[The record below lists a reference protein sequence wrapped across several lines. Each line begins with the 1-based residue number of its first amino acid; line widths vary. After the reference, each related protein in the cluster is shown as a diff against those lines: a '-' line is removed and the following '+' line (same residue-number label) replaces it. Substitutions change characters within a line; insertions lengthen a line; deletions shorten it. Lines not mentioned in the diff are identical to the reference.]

1 MQQGT
6 SIGAEA
12 FDDIAIPRVAG
23 GVYGHV
29 DRHGRAKNGAAWNAT
44 PEAAVVRVAAVIAHH
59 EVLIFG
65 NGQGRSVE
73 GREQFIVRRKFGGAG
88 GVVFLQL
95 RAVDPDGTVMNLDF
109 VAWQADYTF
118 DEIGL
123 VWFAVGRLEDD
134 DLLALGISPQ
144 RNVNVGEWD
153 SGVVTDAAH
162 DEMIADE
169 QRVFHVA
176 GRDDASLPESP
187 VDQHE
192 DEADPEPSHDFF
204 FDLSAHGGV
213 GLLCPDVFGF
223 LFGRVSFHVSPW
235 VEKRVLSMAL
245 CDFGI
250 TGLKPGH
257 YMWPP
262 EGGRYDYGSCSTV
275 TRSVDFPFEEL
286 SRTSSWTR
294 SVG

>member
-1 MQQGT
+1 MHEGT
-6 SIGAEA
+6 SLGAEA

-29 DRHGRAKNGAAWNAT
+29 DRHGRAKNGAARNAT
-44 PEAAVVRVAAVIAHH
+44 PETAVVRVAAVIAHH

-88 GVVFLQL
+88 GVGFLQL

-169 QRVFHVA
+169 QRVFHGA
-176 GRDDASLPESP
+176 RRDDASLPESL
-187 VDQHE
+187 VFN
-192 DEADPEPSHDFF
+192 DEAETDIDPLSLFF
-204 FDLSAHGGV
+204 SVLISHGGV
-213 GLLCPDVFGF
+213 GFFRRAVFGF
-223 LFGRVSFHVSPW
+223 CFFGV
-235 VEKRVLSMAL
+235 
-245 CDFGI
+245 
-250 TGLKPGH
+250 
-257 YMWPP
+257 
-262 EGGRYDYGSCSTV
+262 
-275 TRSVDFPFEEL
+275 
-286 SRTSSWTR
+286 
-294 SVG
+294 